1 MSLTL
6 SIILFLSVSSYSMY
20 FAPVEIG
27 MNTGNYDVMYT
38 LPYEYEEGM
47 LRDLKDARGV
57 EAMA

>member
-1 MSLTL
+1 
-6 SIILFLSVSSYSMY
+6 
-20 FAPVEIG
+20 

-57 EAMA
+57 EAMALKLFGYGKSYDR